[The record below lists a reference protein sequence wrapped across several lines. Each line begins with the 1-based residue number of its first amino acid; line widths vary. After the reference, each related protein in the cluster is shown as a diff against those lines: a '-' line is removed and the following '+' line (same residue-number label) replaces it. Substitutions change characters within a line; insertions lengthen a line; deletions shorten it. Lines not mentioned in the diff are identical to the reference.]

1 MHHSRIIG
9 YTRPQTELKAWRAS
23 MKSRS
28 MGHGEQWRD
37 TNWAVKQGGGVG
49 GLATLAP
56 PPSPS
61 AAVYVCVG
69 HEDIA

>member
-1 MHHSRIIG
+1 
-9 YTRPQTELKAWRAS
+9 